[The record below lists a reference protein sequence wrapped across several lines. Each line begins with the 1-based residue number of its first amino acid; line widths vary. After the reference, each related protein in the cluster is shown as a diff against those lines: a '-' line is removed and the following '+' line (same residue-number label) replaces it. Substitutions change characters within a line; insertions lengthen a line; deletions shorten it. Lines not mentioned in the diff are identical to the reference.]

1 MEIRREAI
9 RHRREVIK
17 VEVIRHHKEEVSR
30 RPEAIKAVEA
40 TEALRLSKKPRRSV

>member
-17 VEVIRHHKEEVSR
+17 VEEVIRHRREEDIR
-30 RPEAIKAVEA
+30 RREAIKAEEG
-40 TEALRLSKKPRRSV
+40 TEVRRLKIKPRL